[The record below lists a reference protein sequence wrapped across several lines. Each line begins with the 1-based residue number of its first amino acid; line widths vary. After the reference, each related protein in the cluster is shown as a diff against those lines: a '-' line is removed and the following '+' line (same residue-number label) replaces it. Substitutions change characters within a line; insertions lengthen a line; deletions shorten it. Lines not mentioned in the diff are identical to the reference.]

1 MVSSACGTSRLIP
14 NVLCTN
20 ILKIE
25 GGHCFYVLPAIAR
38 SPICCLFPTSNRAD
52 ARMFSLPCAYSCPGI
67 YNAITAM
74 AVSSSFNCFKLYKTY
89 IHPIYLS
96 HIHTR
101 ASFRTTAAAATAKP
115 AYRGCIAPLPDPNT
129 LYKMWITI
137 IFNYIH
143 ICFWKMMYVGWNR
156 RLWRKRESKCLALL
170 QLCCILVDIACNL
183 QLDGPEKDHVRR
195 YLGVRR
201 ICHCALLLF
210 AWRLFRRHSGIGGGA
225 ERHLRT

>member
-1 MVSSACGTSRLIP
+1 MFFLPSLDRLFAASFRRLI
-14 NVLCTN
+14 VLIHVCSRCRARTVALESTMQLQQWRSVPHSIVSN
-20 ILKIE
+20 FILRSKI
-25 GGHCFYVLPAIAR
+25 
-38 SPICCLFPTSNRAD
+38 
-52 ARMFSLPCAYSCPGI
+52 
-67 YNAITAM
+67 
-74 AVSSSFNCFKLYKTY
+74 Y

-137 IFNYIH
+137 IFKLHTY